1 MTESRLMPL
10 PARGAWPRP
19 PRFDRPWMTR
29 RAHWWYRLM
38 RAGQVHRL
46 MAEMGDHER
55 FVAAAGPR
63 RRLPRALRERL
74 QLAAYGQ
81 ALRGVWRAHA
91 EAGPLGPALA
101 RADHPNYLGDADVVR
116 GLVDAHIGLLI
127 ARRDGNEAQAMCD
140 AEAAHLARIFSGD
153 DPAFAPIGAWNTRA
167 GLGEACLA
175 RVPLDAAHQA
185 SADLPPL
192 LDGLF
197 TALADAVA
205 RVVHTAKHNDLAA
218 DEALDRLVRLA
229 SFTTALLL
237 GLADLEPEEVTL
249 RSLVADLPPPGQDG
263 DGAGDQ
269 AEEVTR

>member
-140 AEAAHLARIFSGD
+140 AEAAHLVRIFSGD

-192 LDGLF
+192 LDGLL

-237 GLADLEPEEVTL
+237 GLADLEPEGVTL
-249 RSLVADLPPPGQDG
+249 RSLAADLTPPGG
-263 DGAGDQ
+263 TGDQ
-269 AEEVTR
+269 AGDVTR